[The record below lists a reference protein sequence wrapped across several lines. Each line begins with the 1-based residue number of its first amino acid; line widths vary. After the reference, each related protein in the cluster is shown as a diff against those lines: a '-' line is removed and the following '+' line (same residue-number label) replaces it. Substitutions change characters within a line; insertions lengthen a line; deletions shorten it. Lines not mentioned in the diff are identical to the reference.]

1 MDEIQKRYRPRKRG
15 RGREALSWVL
25 TIAIAIAVAFFFRFF
40 VVEIIRVDGPSM
52 EDTLY
57 TDEQLI
63 VTKLDYVFGK
73 PERGD
78 IIVTKFEG
86 RNGLFVKRIMGLPG
100 ETIKIEDGNVYI
112 NGEKIDDKYATEKPD
127 SPMAAEE
134 IPKDCV
140 FVMGDNRN
148 NSTDSRVVG
157 PVPMQD
163 IVGVAHFVVYPFDKM
178 KAIGR

>member
-1 MDEIQKRYRPRKRG
+1 MDEIRKRYNPRKRSQ
-15 RGREALSWVL
+15 GREALSWVL
-25 TIAIAIAVAFFFRFF
+25 TIAIAIAIAFFFRFF

-57 TDEQLI
+57 TDEQLV
-63 VTKLDYVFGK
+63 VTKLDYVFGR

-78 IIVTKFEG
+78 IIITKFED
-86 RNGLFVKRIMGLPG
+86 REGLIVKRVMGLPG
-100 ETIKIEDGNVYI
+100 ETIEIKDGNVYI
-112 NGEKIDDKYATEKPD
+112 NGEKIDDKYATVKPD
-127 SPMAAEE
+127 EPMEPVE
-134 IPKDCV
+134 IPEGYV

-148 NSTDSRVVG
+148 NSTDSRVIG
-157 PVPMQD
+157 PLPMQD